1 MIVWLV
7 INVLDSKNVN
17 TFSKV
22 NQTQDKF
29 KYILRASDFV
39 GNVSS
44 KPQTILMSR
53 LLERGIIS

>member
-17 TFSKV
+17 TFSTV
-22 NQTQDKF
+22 NQSQDNS
-29 KYILRASDFV
+29 KYVLRASDFV

-44 KPQTILMSR
+44 EPQTMLMSR